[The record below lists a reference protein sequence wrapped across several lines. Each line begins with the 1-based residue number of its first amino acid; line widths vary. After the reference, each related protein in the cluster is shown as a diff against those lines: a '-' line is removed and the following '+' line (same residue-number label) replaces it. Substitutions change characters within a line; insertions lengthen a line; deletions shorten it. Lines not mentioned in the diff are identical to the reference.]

1 MFWLLSFLGI
11 KGLIALVVILCIM
24 PVIALWMAISDRQP
38 AWLLVIGAWV
48 IALGV
53 PNEWFVNPFDGS
65 EFGFV
70 GACIYLVCWIVVFG
84 GSVIGAKAVVDPN

>member
-1 MFWLLSFLGI
+1 MFGLLNFLGI

-70 GACIYLVCWIVVFG
+70 GAGIYLVCWIVVFG
-84 GSVIGAKAVVDPN
+84 GSVVGAKAVVDPS